1 MNMRYPGMD
10 SGPEEIVKTISDP
23 SFKAWQAM
31 LIGVEYADRDDLK
44 EANMIQNANIVTLE
58 RSNKDAGQVAWAT
71 LDSLP
76 MAQKNDCKQMLKRLV
91 KHKTEAHESAVKV
104 GRELMGLLEYFP
116 ISSWLQVAD
125 ATTRPL
131 IYVQVP
137 EVVEIVK
144 QAQAVIDKKKP
155 KEGES
160 LIDEIVVEQNL
171 PDMMLL
177 KHIWGCGRDDIGK
190 KTISTIIYKYL
201 KEQMFPKAH
210 VTTKFLSV
218 KFATTS
224 STLHKYIIGM
234 KHKGGAPPGTKYR
247 QGESEE
253 WTNKQREDNI
263 NRGASGSGTTSQE
276 PEKGKGA
283 GKKTRKKMM

>member
-1 MNMRYPGMD
+1 MVMEERPRGVGQRCIRDIMKTFEGYVKKEKQVKKYLLEMIEDVWEACMNMRYPGID
-10 SGPEEIVKTISDP
+10 FGPEEIVKTISDP

-91 KHKTEAHESAVKV
+91 KHKMEAHESAAKV

-125 ATTRPL
+125 AMTRLL

-160 LIDEIVVEQNL
+160 PIDEIVVEQNL

-177 KHIWGCGRDDIGK
+177 KHI
-190 KTISTIIYKYL
+190 
-201 KEQMFPKAH
+201 
-210 VTTKFLSV
+210 
-218 KFATTS
+218 
-224 STLHKYIIGM
+224 
-234 KHKGGAPPGTKYR
+234 
-247 QGESEE
+247 
-253 WTNKQREDNI
+253 
-263 NRGASGSGTTSQE
+263 
-276 PEKGKGA
+276 
-283 GKKTRKKMM
+283 